1 MSAPGTGRSSPAGR
15 EAGFASFSGTVLPEW
30 IDVNG
35 HMNVAWY
42 DHVFDKAEL
51 CLFDAFGI
59 NERYTARQ
67 RHGVFRLERHV
78 RYLHELLDGDA
89 IEVRSFI
96 ASPDLRILR
105 HVHIL
110 VNRTRTQRAATSH
123 SVSIHIDLDR
133 RRSTP
138 IAASECTARLKRL
151 RIEKTE
157 LPAPPS
163 R

>member
-1 MSAPGTGRSSPAGR
+1 MSASDVHGAGPAGGR
-15 EAGFASFSGTVLPEW
+15 VGFAGRVLPEW

-42 DHVFDKAEL
+42 DHVFDRAESN
-51 CLFDAFGI
+51 LFAAFGI
-59 NERYTARQ
+59 DEAYTS
-67 RHGVFRLERHV
+67 RHRLGVFRLERHI
-78 RYLHELLDGDA
+78 RYLHELLKDDA

-110 VNRTRTQRAATSH
+110 VNRSRGQRAATSH
-123 SVSIHIDLDR
+123 GVSIHVDLDR

-138 IAASECTARLKRL
+138 ITVPDSAARLRELRL
-151 RIEKTE
+151 APAD
-157 LPAPPS
+157 LPPPE